1 MILKKITFVLL
12 LWGAFAF
19 SLPVFS
25 QDNVYE
31 VKTLVIDPGHGGKD
45 PGAMSKYG
53 KEKDI
58 VLKIAKYL
66 KKYINDSL
74 PDVKVILTRDKDVFV
89 ELYKRGEIANKNN
102 ADLFIS
108 IHINSNESSRPY
120 GTETYVMG
128 LHKTKQNLEVA
139 KKENQVILKEIDYEK
154 RYDGFDPNSPEA
166 SIIFTLFQNAYLDQS
181 LKLASFVQ
189 DNFKN
194 TAHRTDRGV
203 KQAGF
208 LVLWKT
214 AMPSILIEA
223 GFLSNPEEAKYL
235 VSDKGQKELA
245 YAIYKAF
252 KQYKEAVEAEGRA
265 MKEAEDSEKYPVT
278 YKVQFLTS
286 SKIVDYGNR
295 EFSGLDASQIST
307 EKVKQ
312 GLYKYYY
319 GKEHTYKDIVPL
331 YKKVKKNFKDAFI
344 VAFDKDG
351 KRISLREAKKSE
363 RK

>member
-1 MILKKITFVLL
+1 MILKKIIFILL
-12 LWGAFAF
+12 LAGAFVF

-53 KEKDI
+53 KEKDV
-58 VLKIAKYL
+58 VLGIAKYL
-66 KKYINDSL
+66 KQYINDSL

-108 IHINSNESSRPY
+108 IHINSNPSPKPY

-189 DNFKN
+189 DNFKH
-194 TAHRTDRGV
+194 TAHRLDRGV

-214 AMPSILIEA
+214 AMPSVLIEA
-223 GFLSNPEEAKYL
+223 GFISNPTEAKYL
-235 VSDKGQKELA
+235 VSKKGQKELA

-252 KQYKEAVEAEGRA
+252 KQYKQSVESEGKV
-265 MKEAEDSEKYPVT
+265 MKTSNNEVRYPVT
-278 YKVQFLTS
+278 YKIQFLTS
-286 SKIVDYGNR
+286 SKIVDYGDK
-295 EFSGLDASQIST
+295 EFSGLEADRIST

-319 GKEHTYKDIVPL
+319 GKEHAYKDIVPL
-331 YKKVKKNFKDAFI
+331 FKKVRKKFKDAFV

-351 KRISLREAKKSE
+351 KRISLREAKKME
-363 RK
+363 KK